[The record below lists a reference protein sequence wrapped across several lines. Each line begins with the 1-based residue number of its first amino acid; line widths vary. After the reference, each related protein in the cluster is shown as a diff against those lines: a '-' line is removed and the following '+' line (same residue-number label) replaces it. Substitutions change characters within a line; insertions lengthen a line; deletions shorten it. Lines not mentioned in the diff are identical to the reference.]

1 MNYFVCCYFALLMA
15 VGPCLLQGDAYLKLG
30 GPGVDLLGAEGGP
43 DQERVLRRVED
54 KMSLQPASTREL
66 MDS

>member
-1 MNYFVCCYFALLMA
+1 MLLLCA
-15 VGPCLLQGDAYLKLG
+15 VNGQLTLQGDTYLELG

-54 KMSLQPASTREL
+54 KMSLQPPSTR
-66 MDS
+66 